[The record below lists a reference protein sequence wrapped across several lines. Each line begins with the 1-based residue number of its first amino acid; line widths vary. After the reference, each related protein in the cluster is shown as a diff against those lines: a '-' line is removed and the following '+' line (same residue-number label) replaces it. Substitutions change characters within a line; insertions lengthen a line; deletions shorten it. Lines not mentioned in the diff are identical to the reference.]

1 MSVIYTTPVSGS
13 PKSGFDPVAN
23 ISDRTEK
30 TGQSLFVYIDE
41 WGGDRLFIY
50 LLILLVIIWITSKHN
65 VTLGFAVALAIS
77 YFVISYMNHR
87 SKTMADTQQ
96 DIVNIKE
103 DNITPK
109 PKPTTLEQPD
119 IRNFLF
125 SVQDLRVYNALAYQE
140 TVNRI
145 DDFFEYYSIVFVEPS
160 RAYIYFGLME
170 QSKRDALNALASLI
184 FSIPEDRRVRGK
196 LNRATTVMDEI
207 LTKYLDQV
215 SYVADEYRFKYG
227 WNVDT
232 KVLNYGPKPFNQYD
246 DMFQPYSYEVY

>member
-1 MSVIYTTPVSGS
+1 MSNIITTPQ
-13 PKSGFDPVAN
+13 SGFNPDEN
-23 ISDRTEK
+23 ISDRTEA

-50 LLILLVIIWITSKHN
+50 LLILLIIIWVMSKHN
-65 VTLGFAVALAIS
+65 VTLGFAVALGIA
-77 YFVISYMNHR
+77 YFTISYMNHR
-87 SKTMADTQQ
+87 SKTMTDTQQ

-103 DNITPK
+103 DHITPK

-119 IRNFLF
+119 VRNFLF
-125 SVQDLRVYNALAYQE
+125 SVQDLRVYNALAYEE
-140 TVNRI
+140 TIKKI
-145 DDFFEYYSIVFVEPS
+145 DAFFEMYSIVFVEPS
-160 RAYIYFGLME
+160 RSYVYYGLME
-170 QSKRDALNALASLI
+170 QAKRDALNSLASLI
-184 FSIPEDRRVRGK
+184 FLIPEDRRVRGK

-215 SYVADEYRFKYG
+215 SYVADEYKHKNG